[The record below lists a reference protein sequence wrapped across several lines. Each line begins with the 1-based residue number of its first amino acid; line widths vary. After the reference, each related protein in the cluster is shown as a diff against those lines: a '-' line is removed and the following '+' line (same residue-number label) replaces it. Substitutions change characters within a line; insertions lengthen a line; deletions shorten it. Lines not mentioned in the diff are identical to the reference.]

1 MTDAHPGRLE
11 VLALQHFP
19 PVRPGDSLAELIR
32 AALVR
37 THYVVEAGDV
47 LVVSSKVVSKAL
59 GLVENHPREDV
70 VARESV
76 RVVAARRTPRGV
88 ASIVQSA
95 AGPVMAAA
103 GVDAS
108 NTTPGTVLTLP
119 HDADAVARELR
130 RDLRRLGLPRVAVV
144 ISDTAGRPWR
154 TGQTDFALGCAGLM
168 PSDDLRGTRDSEG
181 QLLEVTERAVADE
194 VAAAADLVKG
204 KVSGTPVAVA
214 RGLAAF
220 VTDDDG
226 PGARSLLRA
235 AAEDWFR
242 YGHVEA
248 VRLALGVELDVAV
261 APRVGPESLH
271 DKASRAVEAACHPYP
286 TLTADL
292 TSHGAEVVV
301 SLRGNAFELGGVC
314 ARLLV
319 ALWAEELDGVVEH
332 DPRAVVNAPAGESSV
347 RVAVRA

>member
-1 MTDAHPGRLE
+1 VTEAEPHGVRL
-11 VLALQHFP
+11 VALQHFP

-32 AALVR
+32 AALVDNQ
-37 THYVVEAGDV
+37 YLLEPGDV

-59 GLVENHPREDV
+59 GLVESHPREDA

-130 RDLRRLGLPRVAVV
+130 RDLRGLGLPRLAVV

-154 TGQTDFALGCAGLM
+154 TGQTDFALGCAGLV

-181 QLLEVTERAVADE
+181 QLLEVTERALADE

-242 YGHVEA
+242 HGHFEA
-248 VRLALGVELDVAV
+248 VRLALGVELDVAT
-261 APRVGPESLH
+261 APRVGPEPLH
-271 DKASRAVEAACHPYP
+271 EKVSRALDAACHGYP
-286 TLTADL
+286 AVAADL
-292 TSHGAEVVV
+292 AGGVPPIVV
-301 SLRGNAFELGGVC
+301 SLRGSAFELGGVC

-319 ALWAEELDGVVEH
+319 ALWAEDLVAVVEEREG
-332 DPRAVVNAPAGESSV
+332 DAVNAPAGAASV
-347 RVAVRA
+347 RVAVRV